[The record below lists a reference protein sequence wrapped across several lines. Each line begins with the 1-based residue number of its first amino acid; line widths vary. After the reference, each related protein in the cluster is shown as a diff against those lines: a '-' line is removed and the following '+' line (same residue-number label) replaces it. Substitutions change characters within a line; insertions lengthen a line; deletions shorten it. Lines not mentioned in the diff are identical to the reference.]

1 MKRIGKLCSFALALV
16 LLLALLPGGVLAAN
30 SGTCGASLT
39 WTLDSAGKLTIS
51 GTGAMNDFNGSEYPW
66 EQDQIVKVVIGNGVT
81 NIGRYAFYNC
91 SNLTSVT
98 IPASVTEIGDLAFY
112 GCAKLTSVTIPA
124 GVTSLGYGLFMNCS
138 SLTALTVDSGN
149 SKFSASSGIL
159 FSKDKTVLVLCP
171 PGKSGAVT
179 IPSTVTTIDN
189 YAFSTCGK
197 LTSVTIPASVTLIS
211 GHVVFELCSSL
222 TSINVDSANTE
233 YCSIGG
239 VLLTKDKTMLLA
251 YPEGKQGAYTVP
263 SGVKN
268 IVDNAF
274 RDCNYLTSVTIPAG
288 VESIGAFAFY
298 DCRAMT
304 SVTIPASL
312 TSIGYGAFW
321 ECPSHLEYNV
331 ASANTA
337 FSSIDG
343 VLLSKDK
350 KTLIACPE
358 GKQGAYTIPSGV
370 TGIAD
375 NGLYSCQRLTSVT
388 IPAGVTSIGDCAFE
402 ACYELTSVTI
412 PASVTNIGGNVF
424 YNCSELTDVYYGGTS
439 AQWTSLLS
447 GISGSEWLTGANVHF
462 APKITKQPKNYV
474 GAVGSTATATVTAT
488 GDSLSYQ
495 WYFAN
500 PGASEFTKSGSK
512 TATYSATLTAANSG
526 RRLYCVIKD
535 AHGSTVTT
543 NTVTMTVGTPI
554 KITKQPKNYVGE
566 AGSTATA
573 TVTATGDSL
582 SYQWY
587 FANPGASE
595 FTKSGSKTATYSATL
610 TAANS
615 GRRLYCVIKDAHGS
629 TVTTNTVTMT
639 IGAPITIAAQPKNYM
654 GAAGSTAVA
663 SVAATGDGLSYQ
675 WYFANPGASEFTKSG
690 NKTANYSATLTTA
703 NSGRRLYCVIKDSH
717 GGSVTTNIVTMK
729 IGTAP
734 IKIAEQPKSYVG
746 AAGSTAT
753 ATVAATGDGLSYQWY
768 FANPG
773 ATSFTK
779 SGSKTANYSA
789 ALTAAN
795 SGRRLYCVVK
805 DTHGNSVMTKIVTMT
820 TGTAPIKIT
829 AQPTNYVGAAGS
841 TATATV
847 AATGDGLTYQW
858 YFANP
863 GATSFT
869 KSGSKTATYSATL
882 TAANSGRR
890 MYCVITDSK
899 GNSIVT
905 NIVTMKVG

>member
-16 LLLALLPGGVLAAN
+16 LLLALLPGGVLAAT

-91 SNLTSVT
+91 SN
-98 IPASVTEIGDLAFY
+98 
-112 GCAKLTSVTIPA
+112 
-124 GVTSLGYGLFMNCS
+124 
-138 SLTALTVDSGN
+138 
-149 SKFSASSGIL
+149 
-159 FSKDKTVLVLCP
+159 
-171 PGKSGAVT
+171 
-179 IPSTVTTIDN
+179 
-189 YAFSTCGK
+189 

-526 RRLYCVIKD
+526 RRLYCVITD
-535 AHGSTVTT
+535 AYGNTVTT
-543 NTVTMTVGTPI
+543 KTVTMSAADPVS
-554 KITKQPKNYVGE
+554 ITTQPKNYVG
-566 AGSTATA
+566 AVGSTATA
-573 TVTATGDSL
+573 TVVATGEGL
-582 SYQWY
+582 TYQWY
-587 FANPGASE
+587 FANPGAAG

-615 GRRLYCVIKDAHGS
+615 GRRMYCVITDAYGN

-639 IGAPITIAAQPKNYM
+639 ASLSITTQPKNY
-654 GAAGSTAVA
+654 
-663 SVAATGDGLSYQ
+663 
-675 WYFANPGASEFTKSG
+675 
-690 NKTANYSATLTTA
+690 
-703 NSGRRLYCVIKDSH
+703 
-717 GGSVTTNIVTMK
+717 
-729 IGTAP
+729 
-734 IKIAEQPKSYVG
+734 VG
-746 AAGSTAT
+746 AVGSTAT
-753 ATVAATGDGLSYQWY
+753 ATVKATGE
-768 FANPG
+768 
-773 ATSFTK
+773 
-779 SGSKTANYSA
+779 
-789 ALTAAN
+789 
-795 SGRRLYCVVK
+795 
-805 DTHGNSVMTKIVTMT
+805 
-820 TGTAPIKIT
+820 
-829 AQPTNYVGAAGS
+829 
-841 TATATV
+841 
-847 AATGDGLTYQW
+847 GLTYQW

-882 TAANSGRR
+882 TASNSGRR
-890 MYCVITDSK
+890 MYCVIKDAY
-899 GNSIVT
+899 GNTVT
-905 NIVTMKVG
+905 TKTVTMSVG